1 MTCAVTP
8 GRLGQVS
15 DPVRTTALGQVRR
28 LLGTLSP
35 RQAITLYLEEWV
47 GTLLRPIPSLLGF
60 TLRYGFYRLL
70 FKRLDGFGYI
80 CRRVEFIHSYGI
92 SFGRNYHINTG
103 CTFDGRGG
111 LTMGDHVLIGPN
123 VVLVSSQHRWDLS
136 TEIPMIQQGH
146 QSAPISIGD
155 DVWIGANSV
164 ITPGV
169 TLATGTVV
177 GAGSVVTGSTE
188 PYTIVAGAPAR
199 PIGTRPQAEEAGPRP
214 AEVVGGQGVR

>member
-1 MTCAVTP
+1 MAPLSRGGTIGAVSGP
-8 GRLGQVS
+8 QRV
-15 DPVRTTALGQVRR
+15 TALGQARR
-28 LLGTLSP
+28 LLGTLSL
-35 RQAITLYLEEWV
+35 RQAVTMYVEEWG
-47 GTLLRPIPSLLGF
+47 GTLLRSIPSLLGF
-60 TLRYGFYRLL
+60 WLRYLFYKVL
-70 FKRLDGFGYI
+70 FCRLDGFGYI

-111 LTMGDHVLIGPN
+111 LTLGDHVLIGPN
-123 VVLVSSQHRWDLS
+123 VVVVSSQHRWDLS
-136 TEIPMIQQGH
+136 TEDPMIQQGH
-146 QSAPISIGD
+146 QSAPITICD

-188 PYTIVAGAPAR
+188 PYTIVAGSPAR
-199 PIGTRPQAEEAGPRP
+199 RIGSRPQAESA
-214 AEVVGGQGVR
+214 A